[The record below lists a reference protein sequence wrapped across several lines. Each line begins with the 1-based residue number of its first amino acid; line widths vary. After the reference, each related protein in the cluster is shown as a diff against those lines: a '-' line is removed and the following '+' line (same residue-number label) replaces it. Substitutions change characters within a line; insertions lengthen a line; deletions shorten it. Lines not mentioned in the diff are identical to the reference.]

1 MGRYY
6 RELST
11 DHIEFIR
18 HQRVFFV
25 ATAPSAQAGRI
36 NLSPKGYE
44 SLRIIGPRTLA
55 YVDYPGSGNETA
67 NHVRE
72 NGRLTFM
79 WCSFE
84 DKPLILR
91 TYGAARVIEK
101 ASSEFAELMARHFPE
116 VPIRTTRQLIVQT
129 VEAVQTSCGAG
140 VPLYQYVGDREN
152 LRKWAD
158 AESAKGTLEDY
169 IRNNASR
176 SEEKFPL
183 GEDKALPP
191 RGASTSQP

>member
-1 MGRYY
+1 MGRFY
-6 RELST
+6 RELSSE
-11 DHIEFIR
+11 HIQFIR
-18 HQRVFFV
+18 LQRMFFV
-25 ATAPSAQAGRI
+25 ATAPSGEAGRI

-44 SLRIIGPRTLA
+44 SLRVIDPQTVA

-67 NHVRE
+67 NHLRE

-84 DKPLILR
+84 AKPLILR
-91 TYGAARVIEK
+91 TYGAGTVIQK
-101 ASSEFAELMARHFPE
+101 PSNEFGELMARHFAQIPL
-116 VPIRTTRQLIVQT
+116 RTTRQLIVQT
-129 VEAVQTSCGAG
+129 IEAVQTSCGAG
-140 VPLYQYVGDREN
+140 VPLYQYMGDREG

-158 AESAKGTLEDY
+158 EQADKGTLEEY

-183 GEDKALPP
+183 SG
-191 RGASTSQP
+191 T